1 VDVEF
6 DWVIPEL
13 PAWSTHCA
21 LSAIQA
27 TDDQGDVLPWIPPN
41 NARWELT
48 RKGQALE
55 TLAMQSSVVV
65 EASRDAVLVHA
76 GVSWTSEG
84 PSRRWV
90 TNLQVMNLTNQT
102 YIPTLS
108 LLRNVGVPEP
118 GRNVRLQLM
127 FEW

>member
-1 VDVEF
+1 ME
-6 DWVIPEL
+6 
-13 PAWSTHCA
+13 S
-21 LSAIQA
+21 
-27 TDDQGDVLPWIPPN
+27 
-41 NARWELT
+41 
-48 RKGQALE
+48 
-55 TLAMQSSVVV
+55 LAMQSSVIV

-76 GVSWTSEG
+76 GMSWTLEG
-84 PSRRWV
+84 ASRRWV

-118 GRNVRLQLM
+118 GRNVRLQLV